1 MVWLCFENR
10 STGCIKLCFLF
21 LDFGNRIWSAV
32 STALEAAATVVSGLV
47 NFIKTHGCRKTNTEA
62 GSNIAVHVSKYKIS
76 LCRDLA
82 TNGACPRG
90 INCTF
95 AHSEEELMKFVSE
108 FNSFLTTYYTCCL
121 LVISKVILNY

>member
-1 MVWLCFENR
+1 MHHV
-10 STGCIKLCFLF
+10 FLPA
-21 LDFGNRIWSAV
+21 DFGNRIWSAV
-32 STALEAAATVVSGLV
+32 STALEAAVVVVSGLV
-47 NFIKTHGCRKTNTEA
+47 NFIRTHGCRKVNTET

-95 AHSEEELMKFVSE
+95 AHSEEELTK
-108 FNSFLTTYYTCCL
+108 
-121 LVISKVILNY
+121 LV